1 MSNVNVL
8 KEIMDIRD
16 GRMVCG
22 TLSRE
27 GTFHIIDDVCLN
39 YYEVFV

>member
-1 MSNVNVL
+1 
-8 KEIMDIRD
+8 
-16 GRMVCG
+16 MVCG

-39 YYEVFV
+39 YYEVSGVVKIGGVTFLFDL